1 MSPYSKTAVCTSARR
16 NLDHD
21 SILGRPKISSG
32 LRETI
37 ISFFER
43 PGISY
48 CKPSRKDMVYIDKD
62 ENGESQFRCRHYML
76 WTLKEIVS
84 IFNSEHDDQI
94 TYYTVQKIISEEKHL
109 LQSTRTPED
118 DCRCEKCENAE
129 LLLKA
134 IKTSLNK
141 AGNDNLSSE
150 LSIGSMESVTSIAC
164 FVKCHDCC
172 NDVYSNHPRRDML
185 S

>member
-1 MSPYSKTAVCTSARR
+1 
-16 NLDHD
+16 
-21 SILGRPKISSG
+21 
-32 LRETI
+32 
-37 ISFFER
+37 
-43 PGISY
+43 
-48 CKPSRKDMVYIDKD
+48 
-62 ENGESQFRCRHYML
+62 ML

-109 LQSTRTPED
+109 LQSARTPED

-164 FVKCHDCC
+164 SVKCHDCC
-172 NDVYSNHPRRDML
+172 NDVYSNRPRRGML
-185 S
+185 N